1 MRIALLAVLAFAAL
15 WFAALRPKPAEVAP
29 PTAVEL
35 APPKP
40 VKAKPKTGAAAA
52 KATASKPEAA
62 KAAAPAKETPT
73 PNLPKAQPAAAKADP
88 APKKAAGRDESSKI
102 KRVLAD
108 FEAGKVVVLLFWDRE
123 APLDR
128 EVYDAVSATKRHGGD
143 VSVRSAPI
151 EKLSEY
157 DAITDGVP
165 VAASPSVLVF
175 DRKRRGTVITG
186 LTVTSELDAAI
197 SRALARK

>member
-15 WFAALRPKPAEVAP
+15 WFAALRPKPPEIAP
-29 PTAVEL
+29 PTAAEL

-40 VKAKPKTGAAAA
+40 VKAKPA
-52 KATASKPEAA
+52 KAGAA
-62 KAAAPAKETPT
+62 KAAAAKPD
-73 PNLPKAQPAAAKADP
+73 LPKASAPAKATP
-88 APKKAAGRDESSKI
+88 APAKTKPAVAKATPAPAKKAAGRDESSKV

-128 EVYDAVSATKRHGGD
+128 EVFDAVAATKRHGGD